1 MPDQRTKFSE
11 AWLSGKDANGDTVG
25 DWCQKG
31 KMNIMDT
38 ADIV

>member
-11 AWLSGKDANGDTVG
+11 LGFQARMLMEIQLVTGVR
-25 DWCQKG
+25 KG